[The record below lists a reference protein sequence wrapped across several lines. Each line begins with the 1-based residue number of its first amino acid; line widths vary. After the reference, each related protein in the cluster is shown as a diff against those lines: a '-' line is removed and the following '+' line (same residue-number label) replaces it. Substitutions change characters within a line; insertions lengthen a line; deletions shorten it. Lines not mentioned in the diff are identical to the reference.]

1 MDPIIQDA
9 VGKECCLSLKK
20 ITWVL
25 HLLIEN
31 KLNPRSWQVS
41 KFITSNVYA
50 LGIETKTSKFEGQIF
65 HRFTNRQKRIK
76 ETKAAII
83 SLFVMKISFGYH
95 LV

>member
-1 MDPIIQDA
+1 MDTIIQD
-9 VGKECCLSLKK
+9 VLGKEWCLSLKK

-25 HLLIEN
+25 PLLIEN

-41 KFITSNVYA
+41 KFITSSVHA
-50 LGIETKTSKFEGQIF
+50 LGIEPKTSKFEEQIC
-65 HRFTNRQKRIK
+65 HRFINKEKRIK

-83 SLFVMKISFGYH
+83 PLFVMDISCCYR